1 MTGVVDTEVALEGKK
16 SEERLELWEK
26 VGEESKMVELT
37 RVEELSKMVEL
48 WDTGG
53 AAPRPVMV
61 KGALP

>member
-1 MTGVVDTEVALEGKK
+1 MVDTEVALEGKK
-16 SEERLELWEK
+16 SEERLELWEN

-37 RVEELSKMVEL
+37 RVEKLSKMVEL

>member
-16 SEERLELWEK
+16 SEERLELWEN

-48 WDTGG
+48 
-53 AAPRPVMV
+53 
-61 KGALP
+61 